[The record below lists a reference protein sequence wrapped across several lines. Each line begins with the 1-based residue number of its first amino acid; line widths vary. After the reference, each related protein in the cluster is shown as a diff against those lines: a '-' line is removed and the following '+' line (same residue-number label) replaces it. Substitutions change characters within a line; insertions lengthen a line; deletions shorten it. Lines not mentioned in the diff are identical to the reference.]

1 MFASPESTAAAVAY
15 MGAEMQW
22 LNDAAAF
29 APHGDEAFR
38 ARFAA
43 IQRAVELDRFG
54 FAAQVLLARDNC
66 TPDKCA
72 AFALLGDSSVLK
84 ANMKAQVFNQYVSR
98 YAGSWRART
107 QAAAAPAV
115 AAVAPLPSAAKPPPA
130 PAVADSTDPPPSH
143 HPLSSKYW
151 LPSSDT
157 IPPVS
162 IMNAEPPAKIGPKSL
177 AGAGHGDPDGGGP
190 RRPRSLRT
198 SRVKTRR
205 RPAGIAAL
213 RCGHVHIRP
222 DRQSRR
228 DRLPHHPH
236 RASGSGCA
244 RSRSIRRPTRGA
256 LHVRL
261 ADEAHRDRPGAGA
274 RELSA
279 RSTSIIA
286 AAQATRRRVHP
297 SRLRLPVRER
307 RLRRGL
313 RRRRHRLRRAAA
325 RRDPRHGPEGRAPRR

>member
-1 MFASPESTAAAVAY
+1 VRLPQPPILPLASSRPEETDRPVTGVMSRIGLPVVWLVLAALAAAALIDRFGAHEQALARRALDDRASALVRMTLAPGSALACLGGALGDTTEDSCEERVFASPESTAAAVAY

-54 FAAQVLLARDNC
+54 FAAQVLLARDHC
-66 TPDKCA
+66 TLEKCA

-130 PAVADSTDPPPSH
+130 PALADSTEPPPSH

-157 IPPVS
+157 IPAVS
-162 IMNAEPPAKIGPKSL
+162 IMNAEPPLPKS
-177 AGAGHGDPDGGGP
+177 A
-190 RRPRSLRT
+190 
-198 SRVKTRR
+198 KETRQAPVTA
-205 RPAGIAAL
+205 PAPA
-213 RCGHVHIRP
+213 
-222 DRQSRR
+222 
-228 DRLPHHPH
+228 
-236 RASGSGCA
+236 
-244 RSRSIRRPTRGA
+244 
-256 LHVRL
+256 
-261 ADEAHRDRPGAGA
+261 EAHATPIPPKRPQP
-274 RELSA
+274 EN
-279 RSTSIIA
+279 
-286 AAQATRRRVHP
+286 AQAAP
-297 SRLRLPVRER
+297 PAS
-307 RLRRGL
+307 
-313 RRRRHRLRRAAA
+313 
-325 RRDPRHGPEGRAPRR
+325 PR